1 MGHLISSLTKEG
13 DNDLHFWQSEDW
25 HFCHMYKIPGTSFLM
40 TDFIFSRAEFYFY
53 HTNLGM
59 MSSIAPWLF
68 IVGQLNSNS
77 KVWLLCEEL
86 KKKGS

>member
-1 MGHLISSLTKEG
+1 
-13 DNDLHFWQSEDW
+13 
-25 HFCHMYKIPGTSFLM
+25 MYKIPGTFFLM
-40 TDFIFSRAEFYFY
+40 NDFIFSRAEFYFY

-77 KVWLLCEEL
+77 KVWLLCGEL
-86 KKKGS
+86 KKRELIKAPFISFIQIITL